1 MKKKL
6 KGNINVDMSSW
17 LEIEEN
23 LYMVRVKNGIKIKI
37 ELELEKHLTSGSPFG
52 PCDWNF

>member
-1 MKKKL
+1 M
-6 KGNINVDMSSW
+6 DMSSW
-17 LEIEEN
+17 SEIEEHS
-23 LYMVRVKNGIKIKI
+23 YIFEEKDWIKIKI